1 MERAAEWRGNPR
13 ATDKRE
19 FTHLINRMRPSKTDV
34 FYDLGCGYGGPCIW
48 IAPNVKK
55 AVGIEDHYY
64 RYLRAKREVEKSGLH
79 NITII
84 WNDIIKAS
92 YRDATILYS
101 VISIGFEVIK
111 KIQRQTRT
119 GALVVLYG
127 LPPYPIRSRRL
138 FGDFY
143 AMTTPFERV
152 NDEDEFARIHLGRKR
167 TTMREL
173 LKSIDAEQRRDLK
186 REIKDADANWESS
199 SN

>member
-1 MERAAEWRGNPR
+1 M
-13 ATDKRE
+13 
-19 FTHLINRMRPSKTDV
+19 
-34 FYDLGCGYGGPCIW
+34 
-48 IAPNVKK
+48 
-55 AVGIEDHYY
+55 
-64 RYLRAKREVEKSGLH
+64 
-79 NITII
+79 
-84 WNDIIKAS
+84 
-92 YRDATILYS
+92 
-101 VISIGFEVIK
+101 
-111 KIQRQTRT
+111 
-119 GALVVLYG
+119 LYG